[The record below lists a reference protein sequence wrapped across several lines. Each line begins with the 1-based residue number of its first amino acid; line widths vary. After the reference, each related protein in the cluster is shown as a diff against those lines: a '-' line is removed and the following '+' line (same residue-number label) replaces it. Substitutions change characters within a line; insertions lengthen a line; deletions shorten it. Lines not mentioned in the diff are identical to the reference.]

1 MSLQISDLLMLKMA
15 VMYHHMM
22 SANLVIAIRDM
33 DSEHSEGAPPTLRG
47 HGLVTGLDVDVVG
60 LSLLK
65 VQLLHNCHEAL

>member
-1 MSLQISDLLMLKMA
+1 MSLQFSDLLMLKMA
-15 VMYHHMM
+15 VMYHMM
-22 SANLVIAIRDM
+22 STNLVIAIRDM

-47 HGLVTGLDVDVVG
+47 HGLVTGLNVDVVG

>member
-1 MSLQISDLLMLKMA
+1 
-15 VMYHHMM
+15 MM
-22 SANLVIAIRDM
+22 SAHLIIAISDM